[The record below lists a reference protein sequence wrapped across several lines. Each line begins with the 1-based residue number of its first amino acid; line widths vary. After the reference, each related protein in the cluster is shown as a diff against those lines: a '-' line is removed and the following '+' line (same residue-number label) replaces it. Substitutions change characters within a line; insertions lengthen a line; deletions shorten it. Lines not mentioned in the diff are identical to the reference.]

1 MESKVTVDMKATVVK
16 SYSPLFTEKE
26 VIGSYKLN
34 GMSEPHEKQWYV
46 TQAIDGQF
54 YVLVP
59 DRNSDVFYGIPNP
72 KDTKDLLAIVCVHP
86 FVNADGKVV
95 LL

>member
-1 MESKVTVDMKATVVK
+1 MKATVVK

-72 KDTKDLLAIVCVHP
+72 ENTKDLLAIVCVHP
-86 FVNADGKVV
+86 FVKADGKVV
-95 LL
+95 L

>member
-1 MESKVTVDMKATVVK
+1 MEGKVTVDVKTTVVK
-16 SYSPLFTEKE
+16 SYSPLFPEKE
-26 VIGSYKLN
+26 MIGCYKLN
-34 GMSEPHEKQWYV
+34 GMSEPNEKQWYV

-72 KDTKDLLAIVCVHP
+72 ENTKDLLAIVCVHP
-86 FVNADGKVV
+86 FVNVNGKVV
-95 LL
+95 L